1 VALEAEPPPPVA
13 EERNFTLKAAKS
25 GLSVYTVQ
33 RAISHQ
39 MIHPVYFGKR
49 PMITHNEYQR
59 LNREGLG
66 PIPKGYRAKK
76 DRPKTQKAAHRKP
89 EMHPGALVD
98 ELVNAQ
104 RDQRRVLA
112 CFSLGL

>member
-1 VALEAEPPPPVA
+1 MALEAEPPPPVA

-33 RAISHQ
+33 RAISDQ

-59 LNREGLG
+59 LNREGLEL
-66 PIPKGYRAKK
+66 IPRATGRRRIDPKHKK
-76 DRPKTQKAAHRKP
+76 PPTGSPRCTQ
-89 EMHPGALVD
+89 
-98 ELVNAQ
+98 
-104 RDQRRVLA
+104 VL
-112 CFSLGL
+112 SWMSW